1 MRAATA
7 EDSGSP
13 WLSLLVPAYEF
24 PEGLARILRALD
36 APQAAGVECVVHDDS
51 TSDAVQE
58 LVQGHR
64 ACLAGR
70 VRYRRNRPALGA
82 VRNWN
87 SLVAAARG
95 TYAILM
101 HHDEFPDT
109 PDFFTQVRAQLERL
123 DSPDILILRCMLPSV
138 GGRWRLHMPPWLQ
151 RTLVRMAPSHLL
163 RHNTIGPTACL
174 VLRRER
180 LQAFDER
187 LQWLVDVEWS
197 HRLLTAAGVRW
208 ELADVSVLSS
218 QKPGGSITASLAGR
232 TTEIA
237 RIESKMVQARL
248 GRLPALRLQAPE
260 TLGERLL
267 ARLEHAIW
275 LGVRAAVRLSGL
287 LARQPQQP
295 VP

>member
-87 SLVAAARG
+87 SLGAAARG

-109 PDFFTQVRAQLERL
+109 PDFFTQVRTQLERL

-151 RTLVRMAPSHLL
+151 RTLLRMAPSHLL

-197 HRLLTAAGVRW
+197 QRLLTAPGVRW
-208 ELADVSVLSS
+208 ELADVIVLSS